1 MTPRTSWLK
10 HLKTHQ
16 NVSKH
21 LLKGSGQ
28 IKVPPPP
35 LSFRQAEGSLRVEK
49 KVRLELERIKRKLEG
64 DLKLSIDSV
73 KDLETQKA
81 KLEERLKK

>member
-1 MTPRTSWLK
+1 M
-10 HLKTHQ
+10 
-16 NVSKH
+16 
-21 LLKGSGQ
+21 
-28 IKVPPPP
+28 
-35 LSFRQAEGSLRVEK
+35 EK